1 MLFHILFRLNLAQA
15 AEGLELTQRL
25 GWGGAAKK
33 TPRRKPLLGQRTPRR
48 RQGREAGCGPGSP
61 SPRPRRPT
69 RQPGVAS
76 RSVINQ
82 HDRARRGL
90 VGSSSARGILAL
102 HLPRCR
108 GRQLGAVGQHP
119 RAGTLMSSS
128 KVGGGPALWA
138 GCPASPWGDLCHQ
151 DRQGCC
157 LPEILE
163 VKARSSSERE
173 LGRRRCWG
181 LRRSH
186 AGALIPH

>member
-33 TPRRKPLLGQRTPRR
+33 PHGANLSWANARPGAGRVG
-48 RQGREAGCGPGSP
+48 RQDVAPARLPHG
-61 SPRPRRPT
+61 PT

-76 RSVINQ
+76 RSVIKQ
-82 HDRARRGL
+82 HDRARRGR

-119 RAGTLMSSS
+119 RARSLMSSS
-128 KVGGGPALWA
+128 KVRGGPALWA

-186 AGALIPH
+186 ADALIPH